1 MDTPKNIVLVVAD
14 SLRWDSVHA
23 GGDHRLPYTAAR
35 AIRFDQARSGG
46 CWTLPATASM
56 FTGLMPHEHGAT
68 GQTRDIDPHAP
79 RLPERLRTLGYRPH
93 MVTAN
98 VVTTDIF
105 GLSRGFETVDRI
117 WHMVPPRHKSLF
129 GLLALIGKPRLRRKL
144 ISKDLLLGRL
154 SEDLQAAEVWLQ
166 STMQAIFDRTRAILR
181 DNERNGARTFL
192 FLNLMES
199 HFPYHVG
206 DRFRTS
212 AAGVWN
218 KARELYSLYHLV
230 NQTRLMGKRE
240 YIGPDMLAL
249 LRRRQRR
256 AWERM
261 APGVD
266 AFIQEMREQHESLVV
281 FASDHGDN
289 FGEQGW
295 QYHFS
300 NVNDAGNR
308 VPLFW
313 LSPNGE
319 APCVEHRPVS
329 ARDVFGSVL
338 RAAGDRDAALV
349 SLPHEP
355 WRSMPIMQS
364 YWYNNRGRTHA
375 RFRYNQFAFVSGEQ
389 RYLYRSDRWYS
400 APITRQD
407 EPEPPF
413 QPLDEG
419 IDPLH
424 EGVDAAERLAY
435 LRGAFADF
443 RTFSDRVMRNSV
455 AGNGTGQG
463 VGRISE
469 A

>member
-1 MDTPKNIVLVVAD
+1 MDAPKNIVLLVAD

-23 GGDHRLPYTAAR
+23 GNDHRLPYTAPR

-68 GQTRDIDPHAP
+68 GQTRDIHQHVP
-79 RLPERLRTLGYRPH
+79 RLPERLRTLGYRTH

-117 WHMVPPRHKSLF
+117 WHMVPARHKNLF

-144 ISKDLLLGRL
+144 LSKDLLLGRL

-166 STMQAIFDRTRAILR
+166 STMNAIFDRARVILR
-181 DNERNGARTFL
+181 ANESRGARTFL

-199 HFPYHVG
+199 HFPYHIG
-206 DRFRTS
+206 DTFSTS
-212 AAGVWN
+212 AAGYWN

-230 NQTRLMGKRE
+230 NQTRLLGNKD
-240 YIGPDMLAL
+240 YIRPDMLAL
-249 LRRRQRR
+249 LRQRQRR

-261 APGVD
+261 APGLD
-266 AFIQEMREQHESLVV
+266 AFVQEMREQHESLVI

-313 LSPNGE
+313 LSPNGGT
-319 APCVEHRPVS
+319 PRIEHRPVS
-329 ARDVFGSVL
+329 ARDIFGSVL
-338 RAAGDRDAALV
+338 RAAGDRDPALV
-349 SLPHEP
+349 SLPDEP
-355 WRSMPIMQS
+355 WRSVPVMQS

-375 RFRYNQFAFVSGEQ
+375 RFRYNQFAFVADEQ
-389 RYLYRSDRWYS
+389 RYLYRSGHWYS

-407 EPEPPF
+407 EPEAAF
-413 QPLDEG
+413 RAMDARV
-419 IDPLH
+419 DPLR
-424 EGVDAAERLAY
+424 EGVAEAERLTY
-435 LRGAFADF
+435 LRGAFAEF
-443 RTFSDRVMRNSV
+443 CTFSDRVMRNSL
-455 AGNGTGQG
+455 AGNGARRG
-463 VGRISE
+463 
-469 A
+469 

>member
-1 MDTPKNIVLVVAD
+1 MDAPKNIVLLVAD

-68 GQTRDIDPHAP
+68 GQTRDLDPHAP
-79 RLPERLRTLGYRPH
+79 RLPERLRALGYRPH

-117 WHMVPPRHKSLF
+117 WHLVPPRHKSLL
-129 GLLALIGKPRLRRKL
+129 GLLALIGKPRLRRMIL
-144 ISKDLLLGRL
+144 SKDLLLGRL

-166 STMQAIFDRTRAILR
+166 STMQAIFDRARAILR
-181 DNERNGARTFL
+181 DNERHGARTFL

-199 HFPYHVG
+199 HFPYHIG
-206 DRFRTS
+206 DHFHTS
-212 AAGVWN
+212 AEGYWN

-230 NQTRLMGKRE
+230 NQTRLLGKRE

-261 APGVD
+261 APGLD
-266 AFIQEMREQHESLVV
+266 AFIQEMREQHDSLVV

-319 APCVEHRPVS
+319 APRVEHRPVS

-338 RAAGDRDAALV
+338 RAAGDRDDALV

-355 WRSMPIMQS
+355 WRSLPIMQS

-375 RFRYNQFAFVSGEQ
+375 RFRYNQFAFVAGEQ

-407 EPEPPF
+407 ETEPAF
-413 QPLDEG
+413 QPLDTG
-419 IDPLH
+419 VDPLH

-435 LRGAFADF
+435 LRRAFADF
-443 RTFSDRVMRNSV
+443 RAFSDRVMRNSM
-455 AGNGTGQG
+455 AGNGGG
-463 VGRISE
+463 
-469 A
+469 

>member
-1 MDTPKNIVLVVAD
+1 MDAPKNIVLVVAD

-23 GGDHRLPYTAAR
+23 GGDHRLPYTAPR

-68 GQTRDIDPHAP
+68 GQTRDIDPYAP
-79 RLPERLRTLGYRPH
+79 RLPERLRTLGYRTH

-129 GLLALIGKPRLRRKL
+129 GLLALLGKPRLRRKL

-166 STMQAIFDRTRAILR
+166 STMQAIFDRARAILR
-181 DNERNGARTFL
+181 DNERHGARTFL

-199 HFPYHVG
+199 HFPYHIG
-206 DRFRTS
+206 DHFRTS

-230 NQTRLMGKRE
+230 NQTRLLGKRE

-261 APGVD
+261 APGLD
-266 AFIQEMREQHESLVV
+266 AFIQEMREQHHSLVV

-319 APCVEHRPVS
+319 TPRVEHRPVS
-329 ARDVFGSVL
+329 ARDIFGSVL
-338 RAAGDRDAALV
+338 RAAGDCDAALV

-355 WRSMPIMQS
+355 WRSMPVMQS

-375 RFRYNQFAFVSGEQ
+375 RFRYNQFAFVAGEQ

-407 EPEPPF
+407 EPEPAF
-413 QPLDEG
+413 QPLDKGAE
-419 IDPLH
+419 PLH
-424 EGVDAAERLAY
+424 EGVEAAERLAC
-435 LRGAFADF
+435 LRRAFADF
-443 RTFSDRVMRNSV
+443 RTFSDRVMRNSA
-455 AGNGTGQG
+455 AGNGGGG
-463 VGRISE
+463 VGRT
-469 A
+469 

>member
-1 MDTPKNIVLVVAD
+1 MDTPKNIVLLVAD
-14 SLRWDSVHA
+14 SLRWDSVHT
-23 GGDHRLPYTAAR
+23 GDDHRLPYTASR

-68 GQTRDIDPHAP
+68 GQTRDIHQHVP
-79 RLPERLRTLGYRPH
+79 RLPERLRTLGYRTH

-117 WHMVPPRHKSLF
+117 WHMVPARHKNLF

-144 ISKDLLLGRL
+144 LSKDLLLGRL

-166 STMQAIFDRTRAILR
+166 STMNAIFERARVILQA
-181 DNERNGARTFL
+181 NESRGARTFL

-199 HFPYHVG
+199 HFPYHIG
-206 DRFRTS
+206 DTFSTS
-212 AAGVWN
+212 AAGYWN

-230 NQTRLMGKRE
+230 NQTRLLGNKD
-240 YIGPDMLAL
+240 YIRPDMLAL

-261 APGVD
+261 APGLD
-266 AFIQEMREQHESLVV
+266 AFVQEMREQHESLVI

-319 APCVEHRPVS
+319 APRIEHRPVS
-329 ARDVFGSVL
+329 ARDIFGSVL
-338 RAAGDRDAALV
+338 RAAGDRDPTLV
-349 SLPHEP
+349 SLPDEP
-355 WRSMPIMQS
+355 WRSVPIMQS

-375 RFRYNQFAFVSGEQ
+375 RFRYNQFAFVAGEQ

-407 EPEPPF
+407 EPEAAF
-413 QPLDEG
+413 RAMDEG
-419 IDPLH
+419 IDPLR
-424 EGVDAAERLAY
+424 EGVAEAERLAY

-443 RTFSDRVMRNSV
+443 RTFSDRVMLNSS
-455 AGNGTGQG
+455 AGNGTRRG
-463 VGRISE
+463 
-469 A
+469 

>member
-1 MDTPKNIVLVVAD
+1 MDTPKNIVLLVAD

-23 GGDHRLPYTAAR
+23 GDDHRLPYTASR

-68 GQTRDIDPHAP
+68 GQTRDIHQHVP
-79 RLPERLRTLGYRPH
+79 RLPERLRSLGYRTH

-117 WHMVPPRHKSLF
+117 WHMVPARHKNLF
-129 GLLALIGKPRLRRKL
+129 GLLALIGKPRLRRML
-144 ISKDLLLGRL
+144 LSKDLLLGRL

-166 STMQAIFDRTRAILR
+166 STMNAIFNRARVILR
-181 DNERNGARTFL
+181 ANESRGARTFL

-199 HFPYHVG
+199 HFPYHIG
-206 DRFRTS
+206 DTFSTS
-212 AAGVWN
+212 AAGYWN

-230 NQTRLMGKRE
+230 NQTRLLGNKD
-240 YIGPDMLAL
+240 YIRPDMLAL

-261 APGVD
+261 APGLD
-266 AFIQEMREQHESLVV
+266 AFVQEMREQHESLVI

-313 LSPNGE
+313 LSPNGG
-319 APCVEHRPVS
+319 APRIEHRPVS
-329 ARDVFGSVL
+329 ARDIFGSVL
-338 RAAGDRDAALV
+338 RAAGDRDPALV
-349 SLPHEP
+349 SLPDEP
-355 WRSMPIMQS
+355 WRSVPVMQS

-375 RFRYNQFAFVSGEQ
+375 RFRYNQFAFVAGEQ

-407 EPEPPF
+407 EPEAAF
-413 QPLDEG
+413 RAMDEG
-419 IDPLH
+419 IDPLR
-424 EGVDAAERLAY
+424 EGVAEAERLAY

-443 RTFSDRVMRNSV
+443 RTFSDRVMRNSS
-455 AGNGTGQG
+455 AGNGARRG
-463 VGRISE
+463 
-469 A
+469 